1 MVTLMD
7 GGTGRE
13 LVRRGAAH
21 RTGTWSAN
29 ALVEAPGTVV
39 EVHRDFIAAGAQI
52 VTTNSYSCVPS
63 YLGKVGMAERCF
75 ELAGL
80 AASLARR
87 AADLS
92 DADVQVAASLPPL
105 EESYRPDLVP
115 HDDDARPVYA
125 KLAEALEPHVDL
137 FLCETMSS
145 IRESRNAARA
155 ARSAASRRGLPV
167 YVSWTLDEVP
177 GGGLRSGESVAD
189 AFHSVEDVAPDG
201 FLFNCTHPDAIE
213 AGVRELVGLTDR
225 PVGGY
230 PNRFDVP
237 ASWTLDGDVKVSE
250 RDGFGTR
257 QFVES
262 CARLVRS
269 GASLVGGCCGV
280 GPADISALADWLGR
294 QDEPA

>member
-7 GGTGRE
+7 GGMGRE
-13 LVRRGAAH
+13 LIRRGAAT
-21 RTGTWSAN
+21 RTGTWSAR
-29 ALVEAPGTVV
+29 ALLEAPDIVVEA
-39 EVHRDFIAAGAQI
+39 HLDFIAAGAAI

-63 YLGKVGMAERCF
+63 YLGKVGMADRCF

-80 AASLARR
+80 AARLARR

-92 DADVQVAASLPPL
+92 GADVRVAASLPPL

-115 HDDDARPVYA
+115 DDDEARPVYA
-125 KLAEALEPHVDL
+125 RLAEALEPHVDL

-145 IRESRNAARA
+145 IRESRNAALA

-167 YVSWTLDEVP
+167 YVSWTLAEAP
-177 GGGLRSGESVAD
+177 GGGLRSGESVLD
-189 AFHSVEDVAPDG
+189 AFGSVGDIAPDG

-237 ASWTLDGDVKVSE
+237 DDWTLDGDVKVSE

-280 GPADISALADWLGR
+280 GPEDIAALGDWLGR
-294 QDEPA
+294 RDERE